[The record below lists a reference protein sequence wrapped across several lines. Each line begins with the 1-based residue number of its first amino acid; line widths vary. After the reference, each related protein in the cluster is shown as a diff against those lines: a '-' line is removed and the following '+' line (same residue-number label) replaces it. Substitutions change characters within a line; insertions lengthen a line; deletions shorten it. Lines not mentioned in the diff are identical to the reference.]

1 MVAIVPVAFVVS
13 KCILG
18 SSALLLAGHDQ
29 SICGEN
35 FTVYQICLVRSVNS
49 IINDMLKTIKKTLFI
64 FN

>member
-1 MVAIVPVAFVVS
+1 MVAVVPVAFVVS

-29 SICGEN
+29 SIRGEN

-49 IINDMLKTIKKTLFI
+49 K
-64 FN
+64 